1 MLPAVDLLR
10 ALSAPLRSAD
20 TYRRWVYFV
29 VGGALY
35 VPFAMSVFVFVT
47 LFDGGSGSI
56 EDGVGPVGL
65 ASAAVAAVLGG
76 STAWLPSVRRHQHQ
90 FVRSLIRGPLADD
103 PVLPADGRRT
113 RWRASVWTAL
123 HLAIGF
129 AVCLATMVLLTEAAM
144 LALSAVVE
152 QPATLFS
159 GRLWFL
165 ASGAP
170 TGIARLLGPLAGA
183 LLLMATIA
191 SMSLVGAGA
200 ARLAPM
206 LLGPSLVDR
215 LAAAEE
221 RASKLTHR
229 SQLAAE
235 LHDSLGH
242 ALSVVAL
249 QAGRRHGSS
258 TTIPPTPDEPSRTS
272 RTKPATPRA
281 TSITRWGLCVRGARC
296 RRPSSRSRTC
306 RSCSRPSARPGR
318 TCRWSSMGRSTT
330 CRSPS
335 PARRTDSAEKG

>member
-165 ASGAP
+165 AGGAP

-215 LAAAEE
+215 LAASEE

-249 QAGRRHGSS
+249 QAGTAARL
-258 TTIPPTPDEPSRTS
+258 IDND
-272 RTKPATPRA
+272 PAY
-281 TSITRWGLCVRGARC
+281 
-296 RRPSSRSRTC
+296 
-306 RSCSRPSARPGR
+306 
-318 TCRWSSMGRSTT
+318 
-330 CRSPS
+330 
-335 PARRTDSAEKG
+335 ARRALEDIADEARNAASDLDHALGALREGRPLSTPQLTLENLPELLETVRTTGANVSLV